1 MAENGVKQYK
11 IIINGV
17 KESIEQVNALNESLI
32 SLEKK
37 IKELEDKK
45 INISAPDIEISG
57 GIKDATVKG
66 APTDTEKT
74 LDSYQAEENLLR
86 KIWQVEK
93 QIQETEMEQYSQLVK
108 NKEELKE
115 RQNLA
120 KEAAAEERLLAGE
133 YENSMAGMKQ
143 ELADIKRAMNFH
155 DLDDVD
161 WFDKQIQRANELNQ
175 RLKDIENSY
184 GQYGRNVG
192 NYADGVAQGLEKAGL
207 TAEKLVVSVGG
218 VDREFNSARD
228 AAKTLGNELKTMAI
242 NGEQGT
248 KEFKEMQK
256 AVAKLNSDIKDA
268 TVSSSAMDNLLDT
281 MQSFAALGSVTQ
293 GLSSL
298 FGFDTSEI
306 DEQVKKLLALQNALQ
321 GIEQI
326 NQQMNSGEGIGGWIA
341 KGNSMIDSFVEKLT
355 TAKTT
360 QEGLNAANTAGA
372 TASKSLAAAETAQA
386 AATTTAT
393 VATKALSLALK
404 TIGIGLVISLVATL
418 ITYWKDI
425 YKWFTDTIPALKNLN
440 TWFNK
445 IKAVAVGVGNAIL
458 NYMVQ
463 PLATLVG
470 VIKAIFEGKSFTEIG
485 NIITSGLKKTF
496 NIAGNYQKGYQKETE
511 RQQEAHNNKMREQ
524 QKKANEEWLKDE
536 EAKYGTSHQ
545 RTQEYLK
552 KQMSLTK
559 EGSEEYKELQRKLWA
574 DERQQR
580 EENERKKRSENKR
593 GSKTTYDEEKKNL
606 DNLNSLRIRLMK
618 EGLQKTLAQLAEN
631 RRRELQELKGTAE
644 QVAEQVKLINDA
656 YNRDVYNANKEHI
669 DKMIELQKRYFN
681 EIKTLQEE
689 NANAS
694 YQNKVT
700 SSQNKTNKEVQRPL
714 SISPAIEQEATIDY
728 SKAILSVREYNKA
741 LKEAGMSQSELVNH
755 YWETVSAID
764 EEKKHFDELKKKYD
778 ELLKNSVNGKDV
790 DEKEFADIESKFRES
805 HDRINKLL
813 EEEKRYHDLSI
824 GSLKDASNSK
834 LDTLRN
840 YYQIVEEAQRKQ
852 YQKEEELAKKHEEE
866 IYKIQ
871 TARTANEAAEKFGG
885 ETNVSTSAVTY
896 TELSQVDVD
905 GAKEAL
911 QEMYNAYEDF
921 YNKEKA
927 LLTKLQQDRAA
938 GLISE
943 KELAEQQKAI
953 YEQLGGQLGK
963 EYNESE
969 KNISRFEIFLTSMAE
984 YYEEYRKKMENAAI
998 AHQNELE
1005 RIELDG
1011 QKKRQKATSDYY
1023 AGQIEGYNEFYN
1035 ELQKRAQQ
1043 QPVYTK
1049 GGFGIINLP
1058 QTKANYKE
1066 VLKMTDK
1073 LIQDISYEKDKLNED
1088 LRNNK
1093 ISFDDFKTSMGQLDN
1108 LETACKTTAENVNKD
1123 LNGLVGKW
1131 INSMSQY
1138 IQAVADGMQNIL
1150 SSIWDAEDA
1159 AYEKRMEELD
1169 KFIDEYEEKL
1179 DKQKEITEEHANE
1192 VDRIEGALASA
1203 RGDRRDA
1210 LIDKLNAEMAAQR
1223 ESLAQ
1228 EKKMEKEKKKL
1239 EAKKEKEALEQK
1251 KREKQRA
1258 VIQAIIST
1266 ALAVANGLATQPFM
1280 PVGIAMGA
1288 LAAALGAVQI
1298 GIISSQKYAEGG
1310 VLEGKSHRE
1319 GGIKVLGGRAEVEGG
1334 EFITNK
1340 YTTSKNVD
1348 LLDYINSKKRKLN
1361 IEDFIE
1367 FYSSGKVKKSV
1378 QAPRYAFAEGGQLPT
1393 LRNDISVGNTITNA
1407 LADYNNRPVVVQ
1419 VKDIINKSD
1428 EVRKVQVLAG
1438 LTE

>member
-1 MAENGVKQYK
+1 MFKIKNNIMADIKKYSIE
-11 IIINGV
+11 INGL
-17 KESIEQVNALNESLI
+17 KESADAVKVLNAELD
-32 SLEKK
+32 SLEKR
-37 IKELEDKK
+37 IKALEGKAINVGSKTSTDSTSSLDAQDKLQK
-45 INISAPDIEISG
+45 DIL
-57 GIKDATVKG
+57 ATEQK
-66 APTDTEKT
+66 
-74 LDSYQAEENLLR
+74 LAEVRDENYKKLLH
-86 KIWQVEK
+86 
-93 QIQETEMEQYSQLVK
+93 M
-108 NKEELKE
+108 KEELKE
-115 RQNLA
+115 FTQIA
-120 KEAAAEERLLAGE
+120 KSQVAAEENQQGL
-133 YENSMAGMKQ
+133 YDTNTMAGMKGQLKSIKQ
-143 ELADIKRAMNFH
+143 EMQTLDISSDRFRELSQQAN
-155 DLDDVD
+155 DLNN
-161 WFDKQIQRANELNQ
+161 K
-175 RLKDIENSY
+175 LKEIEQSY

-192 NYADGVAQGLEKAGL
+192 NYADGVAEGLEKAGL
-207 TAEKLVVSVGG
+207 TADKLVVSVGG
-218 VDREFNSARD
+218 VDREFSSARD

-463 PLATLVG
+463 PLATLVN
-470 VIKAIFEGKSFTEIG
+470 VIKAVIEGNFSEIP
-485 NIITSGLKKTF
+485 NIITSGIKKTF

-580 EENERKKRSENKR
+580 EENERKKRTENKR

-631 RRRELQELKGTAE
+631 RRKELQELKGTAA

-681 EIKTLQEE
+681 EVKTLQEE
-689 NANAS
+689 NANAA
-694 YQNKVT
+694 YQNKLT

-714 SISPAIEQEATIDY
+714 SNTPAIEQDITIDY
-728 SKAILSVREYNKA
+728 SKAILSVREYDKA
-741 LKEAGMSQSELVNH
+741 LEKTNMSQSELVKH
-755 YWETVSAID
+755 YWETVKAID
-764 EEKKHFDELKKKYD
+764 EEKKHYD
-778 ELLKNSVNGKDV
+778 ELVVKYAELINKGKSAGDGLVGVN
-790 DEKEFADIESKFRES
+790 EKEFFTLASEIEETS
-805 HDRINKLL
+805 HRINHLL
-813 EEEKRYHDLSI
+813 EEENRYHALSL
-824 GSLKDASNSK
+824 GSLQDAGNDK
-834 LDTLRN
+834 LNALRS
-840 YYQIVEEAQRKQ
+840 YYKIVEATLKEQ
-852 YQKEEELAKKHEEE
+852 YKKEEELAKKHEDEL
-866 IYKIQ
+866 YKIQ
-871 TARTANEAAEKFGG
+871 TERTANEAAEKFGG
-885 ETNVSTSAVTY
+885 VTNVSTSATTY
-896 TELSQVDVD
+896 TELLQVDEK

-911 QEMYNAYEDF
+911 QEMYNTYEDF
-921 YNKEKA
+921 YNKQKA

-969 KNISRFEIFLTSMAE
+969 KNISRFEIFLTSMAG
-984 YYEEYRKKMENAAI
+984 YYEEYRKKMENEAA
-998 AHQNELE
+998 AHQNTLAK
-1005 RIELDG
+1005 IEEEG

-1043 QPVYTK
+1043 QPVYTN
-1049 GGFGIINLP
+1049 GGWGIINLP
-1058 QTKANYKE
+1058 QTKANYKA
-1066 VLKMTDK
+1066 VLKMTDD
-1073 LIQDISYEKDKLNED
+1073 LIEEINLKKEDLNDD

-1093 ISFDDFKTSMGQLDN
+1093 ISFDDFKTAMGQLDN

-1123 LNGLVGKW
+1123 IKGLVGKW
-1131 INSMSQY
+1131 ISSMEPY
-1138 IQAVADGMQNIL
+1138 IQAMAQGLQDIL
-1150 SSIWDAEDA
+1150 SAVWDAQDTQF
-1159 AYEKRMEELD
+1159 EKRQEDLD
-1169 KFIDEYEEKL
+1169 KENEKISKALSEQEEIISNYKSSVESIEDE
-1179 DKQKEITEEHANE
+1179 
-1192 VDRIEGALASA
+1192 LATS
-1203 RGDRRDA
+1203 RGDRRQH
-1210 LIDKLNAEMAAQR
+1210 LIDQLNAEMEAERAAY
-1223 ESLAQ
+1223 
-1228 EKKMEKEKKKL
+1228 K
-1239 EAKKEKEALEQK
+1239 
-1251 KREKQRA
+1251 EKQRLEKLEEA
-1258 VIQAIIST
+1258 NKKKQDKLDEDRRKAQYRRDKLQAIINGAMAVTYAAMNAWPVPAIPMMAIAAAAT
-1266 ALAVANGLATQPFM
+1266 AAQIAIMSANKPYAKGGQLDG
-1280 PVGIAMGA
+1280 GIAVGNR
-1288 LAAALGAVQI
+1288 
-1298 GIISSQKYAEGG
+1298 
-1310 VLEGKSHRE
+1310 HRD
-1319 GGIKVLGGRAEVEGG
+1319 GGIKVLGGRAEIEGG
-1334 EFITNK
+1334 EFVTNRIS
-1340 YTTSKNVD
+1340 TQMNAP
-1348 LLDYINSKKRKLN
+1348 LLEFINSKKKKIDVSDLL
-1361 IEDFIE
+1361 E
-1367 FYSSGKVKKSV
+1367 FYSSSSAKKGVVGIKSK
-1378 QAPRYAFAEGGQLPT
+1378 FEDGGYMPPLP
-1393 LRNDISVGNTITNA
+1393 NA
-1407 LADYNNRPVVVQ
+1407 LDVRDQLQNI
-1419 VKDIINKSD
+1419 IINQDTRPIYVSVVDINNKQ
-1428 EVRKVQVLAG
+1428 EQVRRVQTLAG
-1438 LTE
+1438 L